1 MGEVTGECQY
11 RLFRCG
17 NAKKPPN
24 NGQSIILDLYAC
36 LPFKLTETK
45 SGGGGLM
52 LYPWRRCRRP
62 DLGKVFVAG
71 SVFKLLPILSSPN
84 LQG

>member
-45 SGGGGLM
+45 SGGGGA
-52 LYPWRRCRRP
+52 YAIPQHQRQRP
-62 DLGKVFVAG
+62 DLVKVFVAG
-71 SVFKLLPILSSPN
+71 PVSKILFVLSSPN
-84 LQG
+84 LH